1 MTQKSLIPR
10 LLGLSIAVSGMAA
23 APSASA
29 ADAFDP
35 MNAWDVRGGTTGM
48 MYFKMPFHADKNEP
62 GTQYGLALAQQ
73 PVNGRSRDLHLMFD
87 SPQLMNIS
95 FTGSHLNDFTL
106 ANRSLLPSRMDG
118 PEGQRHSILGMGD
131 AGWFVAAG
139 AVALAAFGIAEIADS
154 DSVDDPDPD

>member
-10 LLGLSIAVSGMAA
+10 LVGLTIALSWLGTGTN
-23 APSASA
+23 ASA

-35 MNAWDVRGGTTGM
+35 MNAWEVRGGTTGM
-48 MYFKMPFHADKNEP
+48 MYFKMPFHADQSEP
-62 GTQYGLALAQQ
+62 GTQYGLALSQQ
-73 PVNGRSRDLHLMFD
+73 PVSGHSRDLRLMFD
-87 SPQLMNIS
+87 SPKVMNIS
-95 FTGSHLNDFTL
+95 FTGRDLNDFTL

-118 PEGQRHSILGMGD
+118 PDGQRHSILGMGD
-131 AGWFVAAG
+131 AGWFLAAG